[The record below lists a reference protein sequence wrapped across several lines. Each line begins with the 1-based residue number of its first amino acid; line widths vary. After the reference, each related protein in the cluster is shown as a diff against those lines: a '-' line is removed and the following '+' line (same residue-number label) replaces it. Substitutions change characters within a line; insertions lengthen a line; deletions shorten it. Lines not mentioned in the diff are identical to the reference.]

1 MSDRVFLPSRPVFL
15 AAFGLLA
22 LAACGSDGDRETA
35 EDTAT
40 PSAPPGAALP
50 LSIGNAASEEGEDAL
65 AAAVNCAAAL
75 ELTSERLAQM
85 STGGV
90 SREIDLIGRAKD
102 YFANQAETA
111 ASDTASSPAAAIAR
125 RKREKAGETTQQ
137 AQLAIACLRRFGDEL
152 G

>member
-1 MSDRVFLPSRPVFL
+1 MSDRVFLPSRLGLL
-15 AAFGLLA
+15 AASGLLA
-22 LAACGSDGDRETA
+22 LAACGPDGERAMA
-35 EDTAT
+35 EDAE
-40 PSAPPGAALP
+40 PASDPPGAALP
-50 LSIGNAASEEGEDAL
+50 LSIGNAGADEEVDAF
-65 AAAVNCAAAL
+65 AAAINCAAAL

-102 YFANQAETA
+102 YFADQAETA
-111 ASDTASSPAAAIAR
+111 GANMVTSPAAAIAR
-125 RKREKAGETTQQ
+125 RKRDKAGETTQQ